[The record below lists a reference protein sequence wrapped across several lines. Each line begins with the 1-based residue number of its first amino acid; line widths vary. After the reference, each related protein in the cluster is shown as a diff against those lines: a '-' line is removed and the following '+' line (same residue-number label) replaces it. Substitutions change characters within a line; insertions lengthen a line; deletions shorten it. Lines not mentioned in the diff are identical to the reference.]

1 MCLSHNRTAEFEVKN
16 KQWQFLSVLTRPE
29 EILKNVCQNSELLS
43 QSMASAYPIVPTY
56 ICLQMYVCIHVY
68 VCVQTKNW
76 QKIEFLVLL
85 PPFFLL
91 LKQKVYSDT
100 Y

>member
-68 VCVQTKNW
+68 VCVQTKN
-76 QKIEFLVLL
+76 
-85 PPFFLL
+85 
-91 LKQKVYSDT
+91 
-100 Y
+100 